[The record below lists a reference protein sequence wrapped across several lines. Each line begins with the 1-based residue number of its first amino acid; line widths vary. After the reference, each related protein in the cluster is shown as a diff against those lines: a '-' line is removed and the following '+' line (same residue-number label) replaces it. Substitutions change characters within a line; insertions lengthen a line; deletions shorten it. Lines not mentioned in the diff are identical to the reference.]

1 MKIAF
6 KHVQLLFLIGGP
18 LLSFLIATLFGLS
31 AASAF
36 FFALGWF
43 MGLLGSAYVG
53 EERTS
58 VLLPAWGILLLQC
71 VVLSLVWILG
81 ASSIHLPIHFIVPL
95 LVGYVLAFFSGLYI
109 TKLARKRNPA

>member
-6 KHVQLLFLIGGP
+6 KHVELLFLIGGS

-31 AASAF
+31 AAF
-36 FFALGWF
+36 TFVFACGWF
-43 MGLLGSAYVG
+43 MGLIGSAYVDEG
-53 EERTS
+53 RP
-58 VLLPAWGILLLQC
+58 VLVPAWGILLLQC

-81 ASSIHLPIHFIVPL
+81 AISIHFPMHSIVPL
-95 LVGYVLAFFSGLYI
+95 LVGYVLAFFCGLYI